1 MEMEIGK
8 KPERSHEI
16 DLLRGVACISV
27 VLFHFLYR
35 GQQDDWITDRVG
47 SLLSEIA
54 RYGYLGVD
62 LFFII
67 SGYVVFSSAQGMT
80 VRAFVAS
87 RVARLYPA
95 YWVAVCMTAGLA
107 WALASPLFSVSP
119 RDVLINL
126 TMLMHLLPLRLGVEL
141 VDGAYWSLGV
151 ELQFYLMIVVVLWTG
166 SMARIEALLMGWLLL
181 SLVDFMRRMYLPTL
195 WLALDWAPLF
205 SAGIVFRLVRQDGL
219 TRQRY
224 LLLWCSLLLALA
236 YGTAP
241 DQLARGA
248 ADGSSRNS
256 WVVAGLLLSFFGVFA
271 LIAARRWQLA
281 ASGLTKAAGLLTYPV
296 YLLHQNIG
304 YMLLAAWRGSG
315 LSLPVRVTGVLLVVS
330 AAAWVLHVVVERPF
344 GPRLRRW
351 VDPSR

>member
-1 MEMEIGK
+1 MTQLDK

-16 DLLRGVACISV
+16 DLLRGVACASV

-47 SLLSEIA
+47 PLLSEIA

-62 LFFII
+62 LFFLI

-95 YWVAVCMTAGLA
+95 YWVAACMTAGLA
-107 WALASPLFSVSP
+107 WVLASPLFSVSL
-119 RDVLINL
+119 RDILINL

-166 SMARIEALLMGWLLL
+166 TMARIEGLLAGWLLL
-181 SLVDFMRRMYLPTL
+181 SLVDYVRRMHLPTL

-205 SAGIVFRLVRQDGL
+205 TAGILFRLIRQDGL

-241 DQLARGA
+241 DQLSRGS
-248 ADGSSRNS
+248 ADGTSRNA
-256 WVVAGLLLSFFGVFA
+256 WIVAGLLVGFFGVLA
-271 LIAARRWQLA
+271 CIAARRWQLA
-281 ASGLTKAAGLLTYPV
+281 ASALTRTAGLLTYPV

-315 LSLPVRVTGVLLVVS
+315 LSLPIRLTGVLMVVTG
-330 AAAWVLHVVVERPF
+330 AAWMLHVAVELPF

-351 VDPSR
+351 IDPSP